1 MTGLHV
7 LSTIQPWV
15 DSISKKKGHGWTLKK
30 QKTSLLGYRFLLFFL
45 DQNIFNT
52 KVADIQVILPENI
65 PTLHSFVLV
74 LSFYMRK

>member
-1 MTGLHV
+1 MGGLN
-7 LSTIQPWV
+7 LKKKRPWV
-15 DSISKKKGHGWTLKK
+15 DSEETENVA
-30 QKTSLLGYRFLLFFL
+30 TGYRFLLFFL